1 MYCGTSNIVLPVR
14 NKTEY
19 PDAFR
24 ERSRLEF
31 YSSLFNSLEVNSTFY
46 KMPRAATVVNWA
58 VQSPTHFRFS
68 IKLSKTITHQKLME
82 FDPADVARF
91 MSVMQEFGDRKGCL
105 LIQFPAG
112 TKAIACNRLELLL
125 ELISLQNDGWKLA
138 VEFRDPSWYND
149 HVFTMLEQ
157 YDCCIVEHDMPKSAP
172 PPELPA
178 SDTRFLRFH
187 GPLGDYR
194 GSYTDNFLFE
204 IARLI
209 VMAERSGPTVYAYFN
224 NTMGRAVHNALTL
237 QAMYEESA
245 RYAAQV
251 LL

>member
-19 PDAFR
+19 PDEFK
-24 ERSRLEF
+24 ERSRLAF
-31 YSSLFNSLEVNSTFY
+31 YGSLFNSLEVNSTFY
-46 KMPRAATVVNWA
+46 KMPRAATVVSWA
-58 VQSPTHFRFS
+58 QQSPPGFRFS
-68 IKLSKTITHQKLME
+68 IKLSKTITHQKLMA

-91 MSVMQEFGDRKGCL
+91 MSVMQGFGDRKGCL

-112 TKAIACNRLELLL
+112 TKATAFNRLELLL

-138 VEFRDPSWYND
+138 LEFRDHSWYND
-149 HVFTMLEQ
+149 EVFTVLEQ
-157 YDCCIVEHDMPKSAP
+157 YDCCVVEHDMPKSAP

-187 GPLGDYR
+187 GPVGDYR
-194 GSYTDNFLFE
+194 GSYTDNFLLE

-209 VMAERSGPTVYAYFN
+209 VLAERSGPTVYAYFN
-224 NTMGRAVHNALTL
+224 NTMGQGVHNAITL
-237 QAMYEESA
+237 QGMYGEL
-245 RYAAQV
+245 AAYRERIFI
-251 LL
+251 